1 MFNKVETLSYYPA
14 TLESLSR
21 ETSACLNELY
31 CVSVQK
37 VAAGD
42 QTWSVSCPSCP
53 CSLCSPLVSTSSPPT
68 TATNMWTYLTRSALP
83 CVVLSTSTCMFVVGI
98 YCTCVWRA
106 VYMCVF
112 AYMYICVCIAI
123 VHIRTVLI
131 FAICYIQSFMA
142 TLMVAPSP
150 LLGSVSMKACT
161 LHLSLL
167 RPPLPADYR
176 IRFNFHRVKLS
187 RFSRIS
193 SHPRKFQ
200 RLRPCIRKNKNAKI
214 AKICNPR
221 KFNAANV

>member
-1 MFNKVETLSYYPA
+1 
-14 TLESLSR
+14 
-21 ETSACLNELY
+21 
-31 CVSVQK
+31 
-37 VAAGD
+37 
-42 QTWSVSCPSCP
+42 
-53 CSLCSPLVSTSSPPT
+53 
-68 TATNMWTYLTRSALP
+68 
-83 CVVLSTSTCMFVVGI
+83 
-98 YCTCVWRA
+98 
-106 VYMCVF
+106 MCVF

-142 TLMVAPSP
+142 TLMVTPSP

-176 IRFNFHRVKLS
+176 IRFNFHGVKLL

-200 RLRPCIRKNKNAKI
+200 RLRSCIRENKNAKI
-214 AKICNPR
+214 AKIRDPR

>member
-1 MFNKVETLSYYPA
+1 
-14 TLESLSR
+14 
-21 ETSACLNELY
+21 
-31 CVSVQK
+31 
-37 VAAGD
+37 
-42 QTWSVSCPSCP
+42 
-53 CSLCSPLVSTSSPPT
+53 
-68 TATNMWTYLTRSALP
+68 
-83 CVVLSTSTCMFVVGI
+83 
-98 YCTCVWRA
+98 
-106 VYMCVF
+106 MCVF

-123 VHIRTVLI
+123 VHIRTELI

-176 IRFNFHRVKLS
+176 IRFNFCGVKLS

-200 RLRPCIRKNKNAKI
+200 RLRPCIRENKNAKI
-214 AKICNPR
+214 AKIRDPR
-221 KFNAANV
+221 KFNAAKFKRIRYVLITNRKDQPDLPRNAGVGCPSVHAPVRGAYILNGTAPAVKPLTPDLCTSSLKTLLNLGPILDP

>member
-1 MFNKVETLSYYPA
+1 
-14 TLESLSR
+14 
-21 ETSACLNELY
+21 
-31 CVSVQK
+31 
-37 VAAGD
+37 
-42 QTWSVSCPSCP
+42 
-53 CSLCSPLVSTSSPPT
+53 
-68 TATNMWTYLTRSALP
+68 
-83 CVVLSTSTCMFVVGI
+83 
-98 YCTCVWRA
+98 
-106 VYMCVF
+106 MCVF

-167 RPPLPADYR
+167 RPPLPADYY
-176 IRFNFHRVKLS
+176 IRFVTFAGLNFCGVKLS

-193 SHPRKFQ
+193 NHPRKFQ
-200 RLRPCIRKNKNAKI
+200 RLRPCIRENKNAKI
-214 AKICNPR
+214 AKIRDPR